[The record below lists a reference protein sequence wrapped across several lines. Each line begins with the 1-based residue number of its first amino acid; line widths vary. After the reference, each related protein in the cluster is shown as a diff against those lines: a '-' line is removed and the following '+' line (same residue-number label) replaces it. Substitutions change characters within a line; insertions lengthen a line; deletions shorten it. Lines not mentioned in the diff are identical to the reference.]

1 MSEPTSRRSRRG
13 PATAR
18 TVDALHE
25 DLDALWDE
33 AAFVPETDRMA
44 FTLAVVEAAGNVV
57 VHAVP
62 AAEEPIEL
70 AVDLAAGAHR
80 LEARIYEIGAAPA
93 QVDLAGSMAPEHLES
108 GRGLA
113 LIQALV
119 SRVVFERHGDTNVWK
134 LRREYGRTEEQRPP
148 QDVEEPR
155 DPPATGA
162 DVP

>member
-1 MSEPTSRRSRRG
+1 MSDATSRRSRRG

-18 TVDALHE
+18 TVDSLHE

-33 AAFVPETDRMA
+33 ARFVPEADRMA

-62 AAEEPIEL
+62 AAEAPIEL
-70 AVDLAAGAHR
+70 SVDLAAGPHR

-93 QVDLAGSMAPEHLES
+93 QVDLVGAMASEQLES

-134 LRREYGRTEEQRPP
+134 LCRECGRDET
-148 QDVEEPR
+148 
-155 DPPATGA
+155 
-162 DVP
+162 